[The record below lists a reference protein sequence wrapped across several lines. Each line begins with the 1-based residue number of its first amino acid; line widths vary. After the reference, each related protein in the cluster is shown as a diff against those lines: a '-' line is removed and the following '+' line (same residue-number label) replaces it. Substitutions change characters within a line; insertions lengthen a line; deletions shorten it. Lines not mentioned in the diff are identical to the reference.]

1 VIHSEGGENAT
12 RSQVNVAA
20 LGHRRK
26 PKEPQR
32 KIPISHQEYGADFW
46 HSRWERGAGPFSAG
60 TQGDLMGTHW
70 PTLGVAPASRVL
82 VPLAGKSPD
91 LAWLAGHGFNVVGV
105 ELSPIA
111 CEGFFTERHLAVR
124 RIPDGPFVRWEGG
137 GVTILQGDFFDLRG
151 TFDAALDRGALV
163 TFPQATRRRYVQH
176 LKARLIADAAVL
188 LVTIEYD
195 ASRRTGP
202 PFPVFPQ
209 EVGDLYPGAIERARH
224 QLRRPRWEA
233 VGGAEVV
240 LWTARIVNASPTTT

>member
-1 VIHSEGGENAT
+1 M
-12 RSQVNVAA
+12 AA
-20 LGHRRK
+20 LRHRRK
-26 PKEPQR
+26 RKEPQR
-32 KIPISHQEYGADFW
+32 KVGISHQKYDADFW
-46 HSRWERGAGPFSAG
+46 HSRWAQGTAPFSAA
-60 TQGDLMGTHW
+60 THGDLLGTHW
-70 PTLGVAPASRVL
+70 PTLGVAQASRVL

-111 CEGFFTERHLAVR
+111 CAGFFDEQNVVAQTT
-124 RIPDGPFVRWEGG
+124 PDEPFVRWDGG
-137 GVTILQGDFFDLRG
+137 GVTILQGDFFDLQG

-163 TFPQATRRRYVQH
+163 AFPRATRRRYVRH
-176 LKARLIADAAVL
+176 LTARLTTDAALL

-195 ASRRTGP
+195 SRRRTGP

-209 EVGDLYPGAIERARH
+209 EVGDLFPGAIERARH

-240 LWTARIVNASPTTT
+240 LWTARVVNA